1 MTETTNYKLK
11 KPGDSDNVRVDVLNG
26 NMDVIDRELK
36 QRAGLGPDGKV
47 PAEQLP
53 EMDVS
58 QTLAQ
63 AELKPTPADGDGVLV
78 TDSAAG
84 NATKRVLWSR
94 IKAAL
99 SELYA
104 GKSHSHAWGTITG
117 RPGSFPPAAH
127 ASTHGSGGAD
137 PVTPAAIGAAAKTHT
152 HSKSQITDFPSSL
165 PANGGNAAT
174 VGGLSPD
181 QLIAQAVAKGCRIA
195 TGSYVG
201 TGTWG
206 ESSPNKLS
214 FPFAPKVVFVVQYF
228 ESTSGVYGPLYASQ
242 KPSNAV
248 MVADTLT
255 ESFQSGNGF
264 YELGYI
270 NDEARYSYGKKSKDG
285 KTFYWYFSY
294 DKDRSSS
301 QLNGSGDVYYWVA
314 VG

>member
-63 AELKPTPADGDGVLV
+63 AELKNTPADDDGVLV

-84 NATKRVLWSR
+84 NGTKRVLWSR

-104 GKSHSHAWGTITG
+104 GKSHTHAWGTITG
-117 RPGSFPPAAH
+117 RPGSFQPATH
-127 ASTHGSGGAD
+127 ASTHGSGGVD
-137 PVTPAAIGAAAKTHT
+137 PVTPAAIGAAEENHT
-152 HSKSQITDFPSSL
+152 HSKSQIINFPASL

-174 VGGLSPD
+174 VGGFSPD
-181 QLIAQAVAKGCRIA
+181 QLIAQAAAQGCRIA

-201 TGTWG
+201 TGTYG
-206 ESSPNKLS
+206 ESNPNKLT
-214 FPFAPKVVFVVQYF
+214 FPFAPKLVIMFDDLGTALNSRTSNSSQASA
-228 ESTSGVYGPLYASQ
+228 STAICYVPALTTTYTKGAFCINYIYSSPRDYYG
-242 KPSNAV
+242 
-248 MVADTLT
+248 
-255 ESFQSGNGF
+255 
-264 YELGYI
+264 
-270 NDEARYSYGKKSKDG
+270 YGKRSPDG
-285 KTFYWYFSY
+285 KTIYWYHPSADY
-294 DKDRSSS
+294 AQWNTTDAP
-301 QLNGSGDVYYWVA
+301 YYYLA
-314 VG
+314 LA

>member
-1 MTETTNYKLK
+1 MAVTIQVKRGSRATLPVLALGEYGLTTDTKELFIGGPEGVNIQIAVL
-11 KPGDSDNVRVDVLNG
+11 DNG
-26 NMDVIDRELK
+26 GQIPE
-36 QRAGLGPDGKV
+36 
-47 PAEQLP
+47 EQLP

-58 QTLAQ
+58 QTLAK
-63 AELKPTPADGDGVLV
+63 AELKDPPVDGDGVLV

-99 SELYA
+99 KGYFDPLYA
-104 GKSHSHAWGTITG
+104 AKS
-117 RPGSFPPAAH
+117 
-127 ASTHGSGGAD
+127 
-137 PVTPAAIGAAAKTHT
+137 HT
-152 HSKSQITDFPSSL
+152 HSKAQITDFPASL

-174 VGGLSPD
+174 VGGLSSD

-206 ESSPNKLS
+206 ESSPNKLTFS
-214 FPFAPKVVFVVQYF
+214 FAPKVVFMVQKAYVDSYGVNYH
-228 ESTSGVYGPLYASQ
+228 EPIYSGSTEG
-242 KPSNAV
+242 NAV

-294 DKDRSSS
+294 DKDRSGS
-301 QLNGSGDVYYWVA
+301 QLNSSGSVYYWVA
-314 VG
+314 IG